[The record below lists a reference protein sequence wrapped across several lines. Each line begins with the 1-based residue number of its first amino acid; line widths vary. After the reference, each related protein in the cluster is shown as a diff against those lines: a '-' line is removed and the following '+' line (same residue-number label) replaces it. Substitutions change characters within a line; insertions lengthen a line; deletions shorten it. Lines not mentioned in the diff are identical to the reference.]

1 MDEGTQYL
9 SNTYR
14 YAYNECVPR
23 ETTTASR
30 DDDCLKRRRDDS
42 HCQAVEDDWELDP
55 KELHLS
61 QKIANGAF
69 GDLYRGFYLGQDVA
83 VKILRDVDS
92 NSTQYNEFMQEVAIM
107 KKIRHKN
114 IVQFIGACTVRPN
127 LCLVFEYM
135 NNGSLYD
142 VIRKQ
147 GALSASTVVKI
158 ALCVSRGM
166 NYLHQR
172 KIIHRDLKA
181 ANILMDTG
189 GVVKIADFGVARV
202 FTDSSGNM
210 TAETG
215 TYRWMAPEVIEHRP
229 YDNKADVYSFG
240 IVLWELL
247 TGQVPY
253 PGLSPLQAAIA
264 VVQKGLRPPIQDD
277 FPEPLTKIMN
287 VCWRR
292 NAAERPSF
300 AELAMTFEELTK
312 HQI

>member
-1 MDEGTQYL
+1 MLCPPHNVQ
-9 SNTYR
+9 
-14 YAYNECVPR
+14 
-23 ETTTASR
+23 
-30 DDDCLKRRRDDS
+30 
-42 HCQAVEDDWELDP
+42 EL
-55 KELHLS
+55 LLS

-69 GDLYRGFYLGQDVA
+69 GDLYKGLYFGQDVA

-92 NSTQYNEFMQEVAIM
+92 NSHQYNEFMQEVTIM

-142 VIRKQ
+142 VIRNG
-147 GALSASTVVKI
+147 GALAASTVVKI

-172 KIIHRDLKA
+172 KIIHRDLKVCDMSASFGLQGIINPPCPGLLWVTNSSISFVGLTLCVTNSLCGILQA

-202 FTDSSGNM
+202 LTDSSGNM

-229 YDNKADVYSFG
+229 YDNKADVFSFG

-247 TGQVPY
+247 TGKVPY

-264 VVQKGLRPPIQDD
+264 VVQKGLRPPIQVSAYPKSSSLCNQHD
-277 FPEPLTKIMN
+277 
-287 VCWRR
+287 
-292 NAAERPSF
+292 
-300 AELAMTFEELTK
+300 
-312 HQI
+312 